1 MTLQQ
6 LKERIIK
13 DETQFI
19 NDLYDDETLSKD
31 EYLERVETLV
41 EEVNACDSPND
52 LVYFYMAQGCSER
65 DANEQLYSY
74 LIKK

>member
-31 EYLERVETLV
+31 EYLERVEALV
-41 EEVNACDSPND
+41 EEVNACDSPNE
-52 LVYFYMAQGCSER
+52 LVYLYMTQGYSER